1 MKRIRNIKGLAAVA
15 EEEVCALVASL
26 PEELQER
33 AGEVAREYL
42 PRPTPDLVAD
52 GVEPDSLGLF
62 SGASLRDGPT
72 EDFIAPV
79 IHLFLE
85 NILDYAEG
93 DMEAFREEVC
103 TTWYHEFG
111 HYLGLEEDDLEERGL
126 E

>member
-1 MKRIRNIKGLAAVA
+1 MKRIRDIKGIAAVA
-15 EEEVCALVASL
+15 EEEVRDLVASL
-26 PEELQER
+26 PEDLQDR
-33 AGEVAREYL
+33 ASEVVTEYL
-42 PRPTPDLVAD
+42 PRPTPDLLAD
-52 GVEPDSLGLF
+52 GVEADSLGLF
-62 SGASLRDGPT
+62 SGASLRDGQT
-72 EDFIAPV
+72 EDLLAPV

-111 HYLGLEEDDLEERGL
+111 HYLGLEEDDLEARGL